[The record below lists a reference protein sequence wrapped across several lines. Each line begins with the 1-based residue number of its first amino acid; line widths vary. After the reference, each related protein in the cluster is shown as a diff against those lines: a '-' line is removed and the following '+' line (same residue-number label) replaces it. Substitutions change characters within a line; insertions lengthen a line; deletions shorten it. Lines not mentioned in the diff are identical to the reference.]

1 MTTIELLSM
10 SKPKRTLFKIGDFF
24 KRIPIAI
31 YNFFRK
37 IPNKCSGLVNR
48 ITNPFI
54 AIWDALINGD
64 RKTKLSFIFM
74 GFGQICNKEKI
85 KGILTFIY
93 EIAFILFMIFTGA
106 DVLSKLPNL
115 GTIGMVE
122 VFDEF
127 YGMIVPQFFDNSFEI
142 LLYSIITIILIVI
155 LVILWYISIVSA
167 KRLQDLKLIGKQTT
181 DTQFLKD
188 LGERQFHKT
197 LLSIPMFGIVLFTIV
212 PVIFMILIA
221 FTNYNSYHLAP
232 SKLFDWVG
240 FANFQNIFVG
250 TDVGNNLFL
259 ITFLQ
264 VLLWTLV
271 WAFFA
276 TFTNYFLGMVVAIL
290 INTKGIKL
298 KKLWRTVLVTTIAVP
313 QFVSLLLISRMLN
326 EDFGIVN
333 RILEALHTLE
343 INAPNVKLKTICSKL
358 QEQIIGGKT
367 FAQAL
372 TSLYGSVFGP
382 VYTSLIKAGEDSGEL
397 EETLGRMLLL
407 LRNQDNIKGKIIQAS
422 IYPVILILIMFCVL
436 LLFAKVIFPAF
447 YSVIQFG
454 GGSVPFLAQTLIG
467 LCTFVGNFWWLIIIG
482 FGALCYLC
490 STLFKNPVFKSRWD
504 EFVLKI
510 PAVSEF
516 IRYINLSNFMTV
528 LHISYDAGLPV
539 LSGLELSAKT
549 VGNWVIK
556 RQAANASSLARQGK
570 SLSEAFQLSSLIPGA
585 LMTMVAT
592 GEKSGTLGKM
602 IKDAADVID
611 KKVDMA
617 LEAMLKL
624 FEPTI
629 IVIMGGFVLFIAM
642 AFYQLYVGMLG
653 TLF

>member
-37 IPNKCSGLVNR
+37 IPNKCSGLVNK

-127 YGMIVPQFFDNSFEI
+127 YGMIVPKFFDNSFEI

-155 LVILWYISIVSA
+155 LVILWYNSIVSA
-167 KRLQDLKLIGKQTT
+167 KRLQDLKFIGKQTT

-250 TDVGNNLFL
+250 SDVGNNLFL
-259 ITFLQ
+259 TTFLQ

-333 RILEALHTLE
+333 RILEELH
-343 INAPNVKLKTICSKL
+343 
-358 QEQIIGGKT
+358 IIT
-367 FAQAL
+367 
-372 TSLYGSVFGP
+372 
-382 VYTSLIKAGEDSGEL
+382 AGNYIPWLSDPW
-397 EETLGRMLLL
+397 
-407 LRNQDNIKGKIIQAS
+407 I
-422 IYPVILILIMFCVL
+422 
-436 LLFAKVIFPAF
+436 AKV
-447 YSVIQFG
+447 VIVVVNMWIG
-454 GGSVPFLAQTLIG
+454 IPYTMLICTGLLINIPEDLYESAKIDGASPYKMYMKITLPYMLFVTTPYLISQ
-467 LCTFVGNFWWLIIIG
+467 FVGNINNFNVI
-482 FGALCYLC
+482 YLL
-490 STLFKNPVFKSRWD
+490 SSGGPVFTFDPS
-504 EFVLKI
+504 L
-510 PAVSEF
+510 AVPQ
-516 IRYINLSNFMTV
+516 T
-528 LHISYDAGLPV
+528 
-539 LSGLELSAKT
+539 LSG
-549 VGNWVIK
+549 VGQTDLLITWIYK
-556 RQAANASSLARQGK
+556 LTMTNAYKDYGTASVLGIMIFVVV
-570 SLSEAFQLSSLIPGA
+570 AFFSLI
-585 LMTMVAT
+585 
-592 GEKSGTLGKM
+592 
-602 IKDAADVID
+602 
-611 KKVDMA
+611 
-617 LEAMLKL
+617 
-624 FEPTI
+624 
-629 IVIMGGFVLFIAM
+629 
-642 AFYQLYVGMLG
+642 FYSRSNSVQNEED
-653 TLF
+653 FQ